1 MKMLYSDKRIWIEDE
16 EGKTV
21 GEIDFLQDQNGKYDI
36 VHTGV
41 DPSQQL
47 TTRSI
52 ISPSGWGTAME
63 SIVHWV
69 YPGTAGMLVQA
80 AADYIRST
88 GRKTGA
94 SCSYASAWLKRHK
107 EYGDIYEP

>member
-1 MKMLYSDKRIWIEDE
+1 MKLLYSDKRIWIEDE

-41 DPSQQL
+41 DPLQQ
-47 TTRSI
+47 
-52 ISPSGWGTAME
+52 GQ
-63 SIVHWV
+63 
-69 YPGTAGMLVQA
+69 GTAGKLVQA

-94 SCSYASAWLKRHK
+94 SCSYASAWLERHK
-107 EYGDIYEP
+107 EYDDIYEP

>member
-1 MKMLYSDKRIWIEDE
+1 MYNE
-16 EGKTV
+16 E
-21 GEIDFLQDQNGKYDI
+21 EAARPYA
-36 VHTGV
+36 
-41 DPSQQL
+41 
-47 TTRSI
+47 R
-52 ISPSGWGTAME
+52 A
-63 SIVHWV
+63 
-69 YPGTAGMLVQA
+69 LVQA

>member
-41 DPSQQL
+41 DPSQQ
-47 TTRSI
+47 
-52 ISPSGWGTAME
+52 GQ
-63 SIVHWV
+63 
-69 YPGTAGMLVQA
+69 GTAGMLVQV

-94 SCSYASAWLKRHK
+94 SCSYA
-107 EYGDIYEP
+107 

>member
-41 DPSQQL
+41 DPSQQG
-47 TTRSI
+47 R
-52 ISPSGWGTAME
+52 
-63 SIVHWV
+63 
-69 YPGTAGMLVQA
+69 GTAGKLVQA

-88 GRKTGA
+88 GCKTGA
-94 SCSYASAWLKRHK
+94 SCSYAVGVA
-107 EYGDIYEP
+107 

>member
-41 DPSQQL
+41 DPSQQ
-47 TTRSI
+47 
-52 ISPSGWGTAME
+52 GQ
-63 SIVHWV
+63 
-69 YPGTAGMLVQA
+69 GTAGRLVQA
-80 AADYIRST
+80 AADYIRSK
-88 GRKTGA
+88 GGKTGA
-94 SCSYASAWLKRHK
+94 WGSYASGWLKRHK

>member
-41 DPSQQL
+41 DPSQQ
-47 TTRSI
+47 
-52 ISPSGWGTAME
+52 GQ
-63 SIVHWV
+63 
-69 YPGTAGMLVQA
+69 GTAGGNA
-80 AADYIRST
+80 GA
-88 GRKTGA
+88 GRGGLHPQ
-94 SCSYASAWLKRHK
+94 YR
-107 EYGDIYEP
+107 P

>member
-1 MKMLYSDKRIWIEDE
+1 MVYTKNKGGGYAMKLLYSDKRIWIEDE

-41 DPSQQL
+41 DPLQQ
-47 TTRSI
+47 
-52 ISPSGWGTAME
+52 GQ
-63 SIVHWV
+63 
-69 YPGTAGMLVQA
+69 GTAGKLVQA

-94 SCSYASAWLKRHK
+94 SCSYASAWLERHK
-107 EYGDIYEP
+107 EYDDIYEP

>member
-1 MKMLYSDKRIWIEDE
+1 MKRDRLSVRLISFRIRTGNTI
-16 EGKTV
+16 
-21 GEIDFLQDQNGKYDI
+21 LS
-36 VHTGV
+36 GV
-41 DPSQQL
+41 DPSQQ
-47 TTRSI
+47 
-52 ISPSGWGTAME
+52 GQ
-63 SIVHWV
+63 
-69 YPGTAGMLVQA
+69 GTAGMLVQA

>member
-1 MKMLYSDKRIWIEDE
+1 MKRERLSVRLISFNKRIWIEDE

-41 DPSQQL
+41 DPSQQ
-47 TTRSI
+47 
-52 ISPSGWGTAME
+52 GQ
-63 SIVHWV
+63 
-69 YPGTAGMLVQA
+69 GTAGMLVQA